1 MERISDDIGA
11 TMELDATAETTEPA
25 SILVVEDDEDT
36 AEFLTELLTE
46 AGYTVTIAVDGAAA
60 LAHIESHPPDLVL
73 MDLTLPGLDGYT
85 VTERIRSGPLE
96 ALPIIMLTAAGQASS
111 KLRGFD
117 VGADDFVVKPFLAPE
132 LLARISAQLRRS
144 RAIRTLEDQSTFLDN
159 ALELMSRRQHEAATS
174 FEIERS
180 MRNELLHSVNT
191 HLESLCTVFDAELR
205 RQPPGAGREALQ
217 RVVPRLRGAAL
228 VYQISE
234 ALTGESADFGALLRT
249 IASSLK
255 TVYSPRKRIPVS
267 VEAGN
272 LHIPSTTASPLAMI
286 ASELITNAF
295 KHAFPHGRF
304 GAITISCR
312 IEAGKLYLDVVDDG
326 VGFGEQVGT
335 SSRGLTTV
343 RQLVEELGGT
353 FDLATGPTGTRVR
366 ACVSLTKAEAAA
378 S

>member
-1 MERISDDIGA
+1 
-11 TMELDATAETTEPA
+11 MELDATAEATELA
-25 SILVVEDDEDT
+25 SILVVEDDVDT
-36 AEFLTELLTE
+36 AEFLTALLTQ
-46 AGYTVTIAVDGAAA
+46 AGYTVTVANDGPTA
-60 LAHIESHPPDLVL
+60 LAYIASHPPDLVL
-73 MDLTLPGLDGYT
+73 MDLMLPGPDGYA
-85 VTERIRSGPLE
+85 VTERIRSGPLP
-96 ALPIIMLTAAGQASS
+96 ALPIIMLTAAGQTSS

-132 LLARISAQLRRS
+132 LLARIATQLRRS
-144 RAIRTLEDQSTFLDN
+144 RALRMQEDQSTFLRN
-159 ALELMSRRQHEAATS
+159 ALEVMSTRQHEAATS
-174 FEIERS
+174 FELERS

-228 VYQISE
+228 IYQISE

-255 TVYSPRKRIPVS
+255 NVYSPRKRIPAS

-272 LHIPSTTASPLAMI
+272 LHILSTIASPLAMI

-295 KHAFPHGRF
+295 KHAFPGGRF
-304 GAITISCR
+304 GAIDISCR

-326 VGFGEQVGT
+326 VGFESQRGA
-335 SSRGLTTV
+335 SSRGLATV
-343 RQLVEELGGT
+343 RQLVEQLDGT
-353 FDLATGPTGTRVR
+353 FELTTGPTGTCAGV
-366 ACVSLTKAEAAA
+366 CVAITKADAAA

>member
-1 MERISDDIGA
+1 
-11 TMELDATAETTEPA
+11 MELDATAETTEPA